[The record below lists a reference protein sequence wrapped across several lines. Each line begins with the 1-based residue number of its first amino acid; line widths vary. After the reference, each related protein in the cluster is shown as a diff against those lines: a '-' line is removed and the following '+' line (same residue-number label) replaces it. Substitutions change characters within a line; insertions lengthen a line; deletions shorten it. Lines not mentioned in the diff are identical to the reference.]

1 MRKKRTDPPRSTNRR
16 ARFDYEIADTITAG
30 LVLVGTEVKSLRE
43 RPASFA
49 DSHCVV
55 TGGEVWLRGLH
66 CSHPTILCKLIRRTN
81 TR

>member
-43 RPASFA
+43 RPPASQTA
-49 DSHCVV
+49 
-55 TGGEVWLRGLH
+55 TAW
-66 CSHPTILCKLIRRTN
+66 
-81 TR
+81 